1 MKQKELIA
9 KFMQIKLSRLLSGL
23 PDNTAR
29 ASFARLRRGAGHI
42 PGEIP
47 QIWGDFLLDLPEELL
62 GTKTKISAAEW
73 SVYIA
78 LTLFA
83 MHQQGKDRKT
93 QPMHEDGISLGTAA
107 NSLVKEE
114 KAEDKDRHKYD
125 RQRIVNRFYPVATA
139 SDIEE
144 LSNRLRGLVTLLKSE
159 DIALDYVMLAKD
171 LYDFQCYNSNSMVK
185 MKWGRDFW
193 KEKTMNYI
201 KEDNTK

>member
-1 MKQKELIA
+1 MGTTDQIIRFMHLKLNWLI
-9 KFMQIKLSRLLSGL
+9 SGL

-47 QIWGDFLLDLPEELL
+47 QIWGDFLLDLPDELL

-93 QPMHEDGISLGTAA
+93 QPMHKEGISLGAAA
-107 NSLVKEE
+107 NRLIQT
-114 KAEDKDRHKYD
+114 EDD
-125 RQRIVNRFYPVATA
+125 RQRIANRFYPVATA

-159 DIALDYVMLAKD
+159 DIPLDYVMLAKD
-171 LYDFQCYNSNSMVK
+171 LYLFQHPNYNASVK
-185 MKWGRDFW
+185 LNWGRDFCR
-193 KEKTMNYI
+193 I
-201 KEDNTK
+201 KKAAKATVSEAT

>member
-1 MKQKELIA
+1 MGTTDQIVRFMHLKLNWLI
-9 KFMQIKLSRLLSGL
+9 SGL

-47 QIWGDFLLDLPEELL
+47 QIWGDFLLDLPDELL

-93 QPMHEDGISLGTAA
+93 QPMHKEGISLGAAA
-107 NSLVKEE
+107 NRLIQT
-114 KAEDKDRHKYD
+114 EDD
-125 RQRIVNRFYPVATA
+125 RQRIANRFYPVATA
-139 SDIEE
+139 SDTEE

-159 DIALDYVMLAKD
+159 DIPLDYVMLAKD
-171 LYDFQCYNSNSMVK
+171 LYLFQHPDYNSSVK
-185 MKWGRDFW
+185 LNWGRDFCRI
-193 KEKTMNYI
+193 KKTA
-201 KEDNTK
+201 KATVSEAT